1 MLFLSFVQLKVFLC
15 TSVKILI
22 GFCVL
27 KMYNISEVE
36 AKTEKKKDTERKS
49 EVIKSIFMIKLT
61 YKREKKVKLFLLV
74 HRSEN

>member
-22 GFCVL
+22 GFYVL